1 MAISVQGN
9 TAQPLP
15 QNAAQTLAQALRSG
29 QVVEARVAGG
39 GANGTTQLAIGGQLV
54 EAALSVQLQPGTL
67 IQLLVQGSG
76 HNARLTVLLQSAP
89 APANAPATQPA
100 HGQAP
105 QASPQSLPGQTPQTL
120 PPQAN
125 LVQTPSSN
133 GQVSVQRASELPPSQ
148 SQALRAQTQVP
159 QPNAPTTA
167 ARPQGQ
173 TQQAPVQIV
182 SANVRPVLVTA
193 PIPAGIPA
201 KGPVAQ
207 LQSGQSVPQGV
218 AAAGQARAPQIEPG
232 AILRLPQ
239 IEPGA
244 VLRGPQ
250 IEPGTVLRVQLQ
262 GTGAN
267 ARPVLVPVASPEGVA
282 VKSQGQAQLQQSV
295 PALVPN
301 HVQQALTQTVQ
312 QSVARQDSIAK
323 LLTSLAGFDAKLS
336 DLPKPVARAG
346 ANVLEGRFN
355 LNTRPLD
362 GAGLKAALTRSG
374 ILFESVLLQGSA
386 KAPPPG
392 DLKGALLTLRN
403 VLRTWLGNGASG
415 KVASQQGA
423 PPPPPTPH
431 TPPRAGR
438 PVSLPLTPAVPNAET
453 PAKLLG
459 QNEAAL
465 SRMRLV
471 QISSLPEAAARPGQ
485 GPSGSASEMNIEL
498 PLIFGGELSVGQF
511 QIFKDGS
518 GGADGDRDGEWKM
531 RFSINFSQ
539 TGEVGATVSLRGGKT
554 GVMLWAER
562 EETALLLQE
571 MAGELSDSLT
581 ARGLK
586 PGAIRCR
593 HGHPPQAQKPVG
605 AFMDNCS

>member
-1 MAISVQGN
+1 
-9 TAQPLP
+9 
-15 QNAAQTLAQALRSG
+15 
-29 QVVEARVAGG
+29 
-39 GANGTTQLAIGGQLV
+39 
-54 EAALSVQLQPGTL
+54 
-67 IQLLVQGSG
+67 
-76 HNARLTVLLQSAP
+76 
-89 APANAPATQPA
+89 
-100 HGQAP
+100 
-105 QASPQSLPGQTPQTL
+105 
-120 PPQAN
+120 
-125 LVQTPSSN
+125 
-133 GQVSVQRASELPPSQ
+133 
-148 SQALRAQTQVP
+148 
-159 QPNAPTTA
+159 
-167 ARPQGQ
+167 
-173 TQQAPVQIV
+173 
-182 SANVRPVLVTA
+182 
-193 PIPAGIPA
+193 
-201 KGPVAQ
+201 VAQ
-207 LQSGQSVPQGV
+207 LQTGQSVPQGV

-232 AILRLPQ
+232 AVLRLPQ

-244 VLRGPQ
+244 VLRAPQ
-250 IEPGTVLRVQLQ
+250 IAPGTVLRVQLQ

-301 HVQQALTQTVQ
+301 YVQQALTQTVQ

-374 ILFESVLLQGSA
+374 ILFESVLLQGGA

-485 GPSGSASEMNIEL
+485 GPSGTASEMNIEL

-571 MAGELSDSLT
+571 MAGELSDSLI
-581 ARGLK
+581 ARGLE